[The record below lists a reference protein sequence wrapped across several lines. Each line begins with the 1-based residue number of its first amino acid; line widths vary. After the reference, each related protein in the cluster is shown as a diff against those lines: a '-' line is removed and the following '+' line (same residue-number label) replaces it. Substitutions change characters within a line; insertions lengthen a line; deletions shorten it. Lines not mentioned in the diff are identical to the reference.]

1 MSKPRP
7 IMFHSIRRLY
17 LPPFAKTFSCLLLLA
32 SFACSTSLRAQ
43 TLDDDYIHIF
53 YTIQEGD
60 TLSGIGQPAQA
71 QSKYE
76 KAQKALEQFRLTH
89 PEWHSKIIAYRLSY
103 VSNKLNS
110 ASQEG
115 GGGGAASGGAAA
127 TATSPGSKVKL
138 LELGG
143 EPRKAL
149 RLHPKE
155 GDKQTLEFTMK
166 TSMETKGAEMQMPST
181 KMPAMK
187 LTTEL
192 TVTKVAPNGDISY
205 ERTLTDA
212 GVVEEAD
219 ILPQVVEAMQ
229 SSLASLKG
237 LVGTGVISSRAIV
250 KSADVKIPDSASPEM
265 RQAAEQSKQTIGG
278 LLIPFPEEPVGVGA
292 KWEFSRPIAAQGL
305 KIDQTGTY
313 ELVSVEEDRLNV
325 KAALTQTAG
334 KQPMQNPM
342 MPSAKLDLL
351 NLKGQGTGNFTADMA
366 QLMPAD
372 ASAEIHS
379 ELSMEMNMG
388 AQKMP
393 LTTTTDVNLHLEA
406 K

>member
-7 IMFHSIRRLY
+7 IMFHSMRRFY
-17 LPPFAKTFSCLLLLA
+17 LPAFAKAFSCFVLLA
-32 SFACSTSLRAQ
+32 SFACSSSLRAQ

-60 TLSGIGQPAQA
+60 ALSGIGQPAQA

-76 KAQKALEQFRLTH
+76 KAQKALEQFRTVH

-103 VSNKLNS
+103 ISNKLNS
-110 ASQEG
+110 VSQG
-115 GGGGAASGGAAA
+115 GGSPASGGAAA
-127 TATSPGSKVKL
+127 TATSFGSKVKL
-138 LELGG
+138 IETGG
-143 EPRKAL
+143 EPRKTL

-155 GDKQTLEFTMK
+155 GDKQSLELTMK
-166 TSMETKGAEMQMPST
+166 TATETKGAEMQMPSA
-181 KMPAMK
+181 KMPAIK
-187 LTTEL
+187 LTMEL

-212 GVVEEAD
+212 GVVEEPDA
-219 ILPQVVEAMQ
+219 LPQVVEAMQ

-250 KSADVKIPDSASPEM
+250 KSADVKIPDSATPQM

-278 LLIPFPEEPVGVGA
+278 LMVPFPEEPVGVGA
-292 KWEFSRPIAAQGL
+292 KWEFTRPIAAQGL

-325 KAALTQTAG
+325 KAALAQTAG

-342 MPSAKLDLL
+342 MPNAKLDLL
-351 NLKGQGTGNFTADMA
+351 NLKGQGTGNFTTDMA

-388 AQKMP
+388 AQKTP